1 MLRLLLN
8 ADVYSPAP
16 LGRRHLVVCGGK
28 VVHLASEPPRLPR
41 ELVEERLDLEGL
53 RVVPGLVD
61 AHVHVTGGGGESG
74 PASRVPP
81 LQLTDFTR
89 AGITTVVGVLG
100 TDDLTRSV
108 PDLLAACRALSAE
121 GLSAHCWVGGYH
133 LPPATLTGSVR
144 SDIVHLEPVIGAG
157 ELALS
162 DHRSSQPTLDE
173 LLRLASECHVAGL
186 QTGKAGLLHLHLGDG
201 ERGLAPVREALDRSE
216 LPPRVFYPTHV
227 NRRAALFE
235 EALELCARG
244 CSIDVTAFPPLA
256 GPERDSSD
264 ELSVEQAFERF
275 TAAGLPPE
283 RLTVSSDGGGSLP
296 TFDRDGRI
304 VHFGVGRPSSLF
316 EALRRL
322 VHAGVPLE
330 RALPPFTSSPGE
342 LLRLTAKGRLG
353 AGVDADLVV
362 LDKDLEIR
370 DVMAQGR
377 WHVRDGSPVRRGR
390 FESPE
395 AR

>member
-8 ADVYSPAP
+8 AEVYSPAP

-28 VVHLASEPPRLPR
+28 LVHLATEPPRLPR
-41 ELVEERLDLEGL
+41 ELVEERRDLGGL
-53 RVVPGLVD
+53 RVIPGLVD

-81 LQLTDFTR
+81 LRLSDFTR

-100 TDDLTRSV
+100 TDDLTRTV
-108 PDLLAACRALSAE
+108 ADLLAATRGLDAE
-121 GLSAHCWVGGYH
+121 GISAYCWVGGYH

-157 ELALS
+157 ELAIS

-186 QTGKAGLLHLHLGDG
+186 MTGKAGLLHLHLGDG
-201 ERGLAPVREALDRSE
+201 ARGLELVRAALDRSE

-227 NRRAALFE
+227 NRRAALFA
-235 EALELCARG
+235 EALELCRRG
-244 CSIDVTAFPPLA
+244 CSIDVTAFPPIS
-256 GPERDSSD
+256 GPERESSD
-264 ELSVEQAFERF
+264 ELSVEQAFARF
-275 TAAGLPPE
+275 EAAGLPRE

-296 TFDRDGRI
+296 SFDEEGRI
-304 VHFGVGRPSSLF
+304 VYVDVGRPASLF

-322 VHAGVPLE
+322 VRSGVGLE
-330 RALPPFTSSPGE
+330 HALPPFTSNPGE
-342 LLRLTAKGRLG
+342 LLRLPGKGRLG

-362 LDKDLEIR
+362 LGKDLEIQ
-370 DVMAQGR
+370 DVMARGR
-377 WHVRDGSPVRRGR
+377 WHVRGGAAVLRGR
-390 FESPE
+390 FEDQDV
-395 AR
+395 R